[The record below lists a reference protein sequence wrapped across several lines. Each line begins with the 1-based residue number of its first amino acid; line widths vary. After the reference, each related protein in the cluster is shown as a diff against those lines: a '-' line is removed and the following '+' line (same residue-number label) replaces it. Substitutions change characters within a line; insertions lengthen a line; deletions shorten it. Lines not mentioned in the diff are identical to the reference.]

1 MLQILFAGL
10 VLGTISSF
18 HCVGMCGPLALALP
32 IQHLTG
38 WQRALSLFL
47 YHVGRIS
54 VYAGFGLVFGLA
66 GRGLYLAGFQQWF
79 SVGLGVLM
87 LFFLGQY
94 VVFRN
99 FRQPALISR
108 FNRRIQGWVMQI
120 WKTPSK
126 SGLVWLGMANG
137 LLPCGMV
144 YLAIAGAL
152 SASQV
157 KFSVLFMVM
166 FGLGTL
172 PALFAISFFGSL
184 IKLSIRNKIRQWTP
198 FLVAFMAIVL
208 ILRGLNLGIPFIS
221 PLLGGPRAPAI
232 ICH

>member
-10 VLGTISSF
+10 ILGTISSF

-32 IQHLTG
+32 FQHFSGLEKT
-38 WQRALSLFL
+38 LSLLL
-47 YHVGRIS
+47 YHFGRIS
-54 VYAGFGLVFGLA
+54 VYAGLGLVFGLA

-79 SVGLGVLM
+79 SIGLGMLM
-87 LFFLGQY
+87 LFFLVQY
-94 VVFRN
+94 FVFRN
-99 FRQPALISR
+99 FRQPALIRR
-108 FNRRIQGWVMQI
+108 FNQLIQGWVMQI

-126 SGLVWLGMANG
+126 SSLVWLGMANG

-152 SASQV
+152 NASQV
-157 KFSVLFMVM
+157 KSGVLFMAM

-172 PALFAISFFGSL
+172 PALFAISYFGSL
-184 IKLSIRNKIRQWTP
+184 IKLSLRNKIRQWTP
-198 FLVAFMAIVL
+198 IIVALMAIVL

-221 PLLGGPRAPAI
+221 PLLGGARASAI